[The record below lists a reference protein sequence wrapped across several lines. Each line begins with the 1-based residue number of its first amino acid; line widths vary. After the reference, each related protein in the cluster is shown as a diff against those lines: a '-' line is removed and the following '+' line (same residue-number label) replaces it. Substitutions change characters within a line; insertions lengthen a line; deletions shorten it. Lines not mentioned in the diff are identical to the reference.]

1 MRGREGEGPGW
12 KRDRGGVKG
21 GRIRYGG
28 RQERSPEEQENEEK
42 YTSVWSGKWRKSL
55 ESSGD
60 LGYERLPELKVDLS

>member
-1 MRGREGEGPGW
+1 MGGKRERER
-12 KRDRGGVKG
+12 KREIGSDM
-21 GRIRYGG
+21 G